1 MDVTCL
7 RFLPFLHSTGLR
19 LVQAAL
25 LANASVNKNE
35 KATNL
40 EAAKRIFENGDRNGA
55 PYSNKPNE
63 EFLTYDTGKYFWCV
77 VCYICYVV
85 TIREV
90 IGCGSVIP
98 LTPPII
104 HAHHSLSPFLFT
116 HRCAERGGLG
126 EAGREGQPAAEE
138 GILGSLQQHHSQQQQ

>member
-7 RFLPFLHSTGLR
+7 RFLSFLHSTGLR

-63 EFLTYDTGKYFWCV
+63 EFLTYDTGKCIWRVEYK
-77 VCYICYVV
+77 ILYVV
-85 TIREV
+85 VINMV

-98 LTPPII
+98 LVPQMK
-104 HAHHSLSPFLFT
+104 HAHHSLHTILFYAQA
-116 HRCAERGGLG
+116 R
-126 EAGREGQPAAEE
+126 
-138 GILGSLQQHHSQQQQ
+138 